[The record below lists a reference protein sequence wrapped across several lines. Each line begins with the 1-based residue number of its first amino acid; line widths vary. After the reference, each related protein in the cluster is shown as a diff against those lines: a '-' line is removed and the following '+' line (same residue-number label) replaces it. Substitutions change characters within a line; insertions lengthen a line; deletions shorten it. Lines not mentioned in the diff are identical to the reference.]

1 MECDRS
7 LSPSQSFLSPP
18 WSQSLARPAHG
29 QSSPATAPTSSR
41 ARISPSPRH
50 PAHRDPDYARTVNSY
65 PHKHEK
71 EAILASLHAIP
82 GNEKYTLHSL
92 AAWFSRHRNPSPV
105 LLNDETIR
113 ESPPPAHVPRSPVGS
128 LSKAHPSAPP
138 ATPRALQKK
147 PEPLGGHR
155 HVLGR
160 THQRRKSRDSSLDP
174 VSAGERERNP
184 RVPRHTVAGP
194 RQREPHR
201 VRVPTYPLANPGRVA
216 VSTDTHAVIA
226 PDRRQGRGLSM
237 FIARVVI
244 RRSVVQ
250 APLRDGSATV
260 VVETPNNGTSIHYF
274 PSSVFTAR
282 QAAAAVPRALLRVGG
297 QRDLNTTLAAS
308 IRDSLQ
314 PVPSE
319 QPPSTP
325 VEFSEKFERTEH
337 LIEAFMK
344 KYDSGE
350 LVRLGWDSG
359 TSLLC
364 RVHRCSCS
372 QVSAGHDLF
381 SRLVDHTYCT
391 VFLYGC

>member
-1 MECDRS
+1 
-7 LSPSQSFLSPP
+7 
-18 WSQSLARPAHG
+18 
-29 QSSPATAPTSSR
+29 
-41 ARISPSPRH
+41 
-50 PAHRDPDYARTVNSY
+50 
-65 PHKHEK
+65 
-71 EAILASLHAIP
+71 
-82 GNEKYTLHSL
+82 
-92 AAWFSRHRNPSPV
+92 
-105 LLNDETIR
+105 
-113 ESPPPAHVPRSPVGS
+113 
-128 LSKAHPSAPP
+128 
-138 ATPRALQKK
+138 
-147 PEPLGGHR
+147 
-155 HVLGR
+155 
-160 THQRRKSRDSSLDP
+160 
-174 VSAGERERNP
+174 
-184 RVPRHTVAGP
+184 
-194 RQREPHR
+194 
-201 VRVPTYPLANPGRVA
+201 
-216 VSTDTHAVIA
+216 
-226 PDRRQGRGLSM
+226 M

-274 PSSVFTAR
+274 LSSVFTAR

-319 QPPSTP
+319 QPPRTP

-372 QVSAGHDLF
+372 QVSAGHDCFHAWSIIPTVLYF
-381 SRLVDHTYCT
+381 YMTVSRIMVAIGIRVLPIKVDNGRKQNILVMDMNVSFVPNHHGRHRCQLPPTS
-391 VFLYGC
+391 F